1 MLSVEKKERIQ
12 LAFKAYWLSPFCTG
26 TILLGEPLLSWA
38 LEAQLLETK
47 AYADAY
53 DTENKI
59 AYQLKTGLPTSPV
72 TFARLT
78 TSSQAQLVN
87 SSKFED
93 IQQLGYELLEWVANR
108 IQEPLYNL
116 GAKEVRVARLIYTKA
131 GDFTY
136 YERVSDPTHYQ
147 PDLYRYKWSENG
159 NALELHRDGLK
170 WFSWYPQG
178 RLNSKNQNQ
187 LHFHGENHL
196 MPDEDSLSRF
206 SFRLGLPAQIS
217 FEEMLE
223 VLLPLVDKP

>member
-1 MLSVEKKERIQ
+1 MLSTEKKKRIL

-38 LEAQLLETK
+38 LNAQLLETK

-53 DTENKI
+53 DTEKKI

-78 TSSQAQLVN
+78 THSQAQLVN
-87 SSKFED
+87 SSKPAD
-93 IQQLGYELLEWVANR
+93 LQTLSHELLTWVTNR
-108 IQEPLYNL
+108 IQEPLHNL
-116 GAKEVRVARLIYTKA
+116 GATEVRIARLIYTKL

-136 YERVSDPTHYQ
+136 YERVSDPKLYN
-147 PDLYRYKWSENG
+147 PDLYSYQWSDNG
-159 NALELHRDGLK
+159 IALELYRNDSK

-196 MPDEDSLSRF
+196 IPEEDSPNRF
-206 SFRLGLPAQIS
+206 NFHLGKPAQIS
-217 FEEMLE
+217 FEQLLD
-223 VLLPLVDKP
+223 VLLPLVDKS